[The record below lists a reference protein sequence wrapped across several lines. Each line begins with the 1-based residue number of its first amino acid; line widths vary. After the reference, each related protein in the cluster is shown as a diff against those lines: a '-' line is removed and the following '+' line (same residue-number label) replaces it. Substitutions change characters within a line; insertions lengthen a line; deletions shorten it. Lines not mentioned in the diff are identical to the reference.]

1 MAMETIASPQGPV
14 RVFTTRCGHKVELV
28 AVLGE
33 CRAVNSGGQIIGILR
48 SAISDGLIA
57 WRKNGRY
64 LELGEHDWDLVDL
77 PLHWLQP
84 TIPPFIVGPQKN
96 LGTDVVSTCGAIIR
110 GAEDMIA
117 RARLTMRPFE
127 KTRVVAGA
135 QHYRAGGSGS
145 GPGYIV
151 CETHGVGLGTD
162 LSGQQPEGHAHAGN
176 PDWQKNQGVA
186 ALGSY
191 AWVPAGDKIDWRKE
205 PLLTEEVGRMVEAMD
220 GRHKLLDELLR
231 PVMKALKDEPRT
243 TLVPTTSNLILTA
256 LREAGFGETK
266 VTTSPRQAA
275 Q

>member
-1 MAMETIASPQGPV
+1 MAIETIASPQGPV
-14 RVFTTRCGHKVELV
+14 RIFTTRNFRAVELV
-28 AVLGE
+28 AVLPE
-33 CRAVNSGGQIIGILR
+33 CRAVDGRCVIGILR
-48 SAISDGLIA
+48 STAADFDGLIA
-57 WRKNGRY
+57 WRGNGRY
-64 LELGEHDWDLVDL
+64 LEVGEHDWDLMNL
-77 PLHWLQP
+77 PAAVQP
-84 TIPPFIVGPQKN
+84 TTPPHLVGPQKN
-96 LGTDVVSTCGAIIR
+96 LGTDVVATCEAIIR
-110 GAEDMIA
+110 GAQDMIA

-127 KTRVVAGA
+127 KIRAA
-135 QHYRAGGSGS
+135 DAHPQYRAGGSGG